1 MIDLY
6 GRTIDYLRVSITD
19 RCNLRCR
26 YCLPEG
32 EETVAAD
39 PERYLSADDILRVCR
54 AAERIGIHKFKI
66 TGGEPLVRQDC
77 LELIRRLKELPETE
91 VVTLTTNGI
100 LLQKA
105 LPELKRLSID
115 GINVSLDT
123 LKPERFSGIAGLC
136 TDGREIW
143 KQVFEA
149 VKEGA
154 ALGIPMK
161 INCVPIRGV
170 NEDEILDFVALTREL
185 PVDVRFIELMPIGAG
200 KAFRG
205 MSRLE
210 LLEIIRNAWPEFQKT
225 EEKRGNGPAV
235 YGRIPGSQGC
245 VGFIEAIHGKFC
257 GSCNRLRLTS
267 EGFLKPCLYYKSGVE
282 LKPLLRKEA
291 GNEKLEEALR
301 RAVLQKPESHHFQ
314 EKDPEHQA
322 EERFMARIGG

>member
-26 YCLPEG
+26 YCLPGG

-39 PERYLSADDILRVCR
+39 QERYLNLEEVLRVCQ
-54 AAERIGIHKFKI
+54 AAERIGIRKFKI

-91 VVTLTTNGI
+91 AVTLTTNGV
-100 LLQKA
+100 LLKRA

-136 TDGREIW
+136 TDGRENW

-161 INCVPIRGV
+161 INCVPIRGL

-210 LLEIIRNAWPEFQKT
+210 LLEVIRNAWPEFQKT

-267 EGFLKPCLYYKSGVE
+267 EGFLKPCLYYKKGVE
-282 LKPLLRKEA
+282 LKTLLRKEA

-301 RAVLQKPESHHFQ
+301 QAVLQKPESHHFQ

>member
-26 YCLPEG
+26 YCLPGG

-39 PERYLSADDILRVCR
+39 QERYLNLEEVLRVCQ

-91 VVTLTTNGI
+91 AVTLTTNGV
-100 LLQKA
+100 LLKRA

-161 INCVPIRGV
+161 INCVPIRG
-170 NEDEILDFVALTREL
+170 LCA
-185 PVDVRFIELMPIGAG
+185 IG
-200 KAFRG
+200 
-205 MSRLE
+205 
-210 LLEIIRNAWPEFQKT
+210 
-225 EEKRGNGPAV
+225 
-235 YGRIPGSQGC
+235 
-245 VGFIEAIHGKFC
+245 H
-257 GSCNRLRLTS
+257 
-267 EGFLKPCLYYKSGVE
+267 
-282 LKPLLRKEA
+282 
-291 GNEKLEEALR
+291 
-301 RAVLQKPESHHFQ
+301 
-314 EKDPEHQA
+314 
-322 EERFMARIGG
+322 

>member
-1 MIDLY
+1 MKDSY
-6 GRTIDYLRVSITD
+6 GRTVDYMRISITD

-26 YCLPEG
+26 YCM
-32 EETVAAD
+32 
-39 PERYLSADDILRVCR
+39 PERPCFLPRKELLSLEEILDICVCG
-54 AAERIGIHKFKI
+54 AQMGIRKIKI
-66 TGGEPLVRQDC
+66 TGGEPLLRPGC
-77 LELIRRLKELPETE
+77 MELIRKLKEIPGMEK
-91 VVTLTTNGI
+91 VTLTTNGV
-100 LLQKA
+100 LLAPFAEA
-105 LPELKRLSID
+105 LYQAGID
-115 GINVSLDT
+115 GVNVSLDT

-136 TDGREIW
+136 TDGRETW

-161 INCVPIRGV
+161 INCVPIRGL

-210 LLEIIRNAWPEFQKT
+210 LLEVIRNAWPEFQKT

-267 EGFLKPCLYYKSGVE
+267 EGFLKPCLYYKKGVE
-282 LKPLLRKEA
+282 LKTLLRKEA

-301 RAVLQKPESHHFQ
+301 QAVLQKPESHHFQ

>member
-26 YCLPEG
+26 YCLPGG

-39 PERYLSADDILRVCR
+39 QERCLNLEEVLRVCQ
-54 AAERIGIHKFKI
+54 AAERIGIRKFKI

-91 VVTLTTNGI
+91 AVTLTTNGV
-100 LLQKA
+100 LLKRA

-136 TDGREIW
+136 TDGRETW

-161 INCVPIRGV
+161 INCVPIRGL

-210 LLEIIRNAWPEFQKT
+210 LLEVIRNAWPEFQKT

-267 EGFLKPCLYYKSGVE
+267 EGFLKPCLYYKKGRLIKV
-282 LKPLLRKEA
+282 
-291 GNEKLEEALR
+291 
-301 RAVLQKPESHHFQ
+301 F
-314 EKDPEHQA
+314 
-322 EERFMARIGG
+322 RIISTNWM